1 MVDSGTGVSSI
12 IGPIPR
18 PNWPAQQRPLAIER
32 AETGGKIR
40 QRAARPGAV
49 IQFKDGIARA
59 VAIIGRMEGRS
70 AV

>member
-1 MVDSGTGVSSI
+1 MVNLGAGVSSV

-18 PNWPAQQRPLAIER
+18 PNWPAQQRPPAIER
-32 AETGGKIR
+32 AETDGKMR

-59 VAIIGRMEGRS
+59 VEKIGPMEGRS